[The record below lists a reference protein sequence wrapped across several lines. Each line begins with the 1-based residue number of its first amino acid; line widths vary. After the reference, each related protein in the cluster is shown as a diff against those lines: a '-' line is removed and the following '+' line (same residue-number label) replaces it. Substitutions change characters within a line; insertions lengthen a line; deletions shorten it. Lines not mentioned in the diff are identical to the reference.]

1 VSDWSAVARVVNDR
15 MNTLDLSQR
24 ELSER
29 SGVSVATLRK
39 IQQGDDQRR
48 SATTLT
54 AISRALG
61 LADDHLRKIAGGA
74 AGATAAGPAEGH
86 LSERLESVEAQLAQ
100 LQERVAVLEGK
111 DG

>member
-1 VSDWSAVARVVNDR
+1 VSDWTAVARAVNDR
-15 MNTLDLSQR
+15 MRTLDLTQR

-48 SATTLT
+48 SAITLT

-61 LADDHLRKIAGGA
+61 LADDHLRKIASGT
-74 AGATAAGPAEGH
+74 AGATAVDPAESR
-86 LSERLESVEAQLAQ
+86 LPERLASVEAQLAH
-100 LQERVAVLEGK
+100 LEKRMAALEGD

>member
-1 VSDWSAVARVVNDR
+1 MSDWTAVARAVNDR
-15 MNTLDLSQR
+15 MRVLDLTQR

-61 LADDHLRKIAGGA
+61 LADDHLRKIASGT
-74 AGATAAGPAEGH
+74 AGANAAGPSESR
-86 LSERLESVEAQLAQ
+86 LPERLASVEAQLAH
-100 LQERVAVLEGK
+100 LEKRVAALEGD

>member
-1 VSDWSAVARVVNDR
+1 MRI
-15 MNTLDLSQR
+15 LDLTQR

-29 SGVSVATLRK
+29 SRVSVATLRK

-61 LADDHLRKIAGGA
+61 LADDHLRKIAS
-74 AGATAAGPAEGH
+74 GATGANAVDPAEGRVP
-86 LSERLESVEAQLAQ
+86 ERLASVEEQLAQ
-100 LQERVAVLEGK
+100 IEKRVAALEDN